1 MRKKYIF
8 IKPFKCSH
16 GIIPEGS
23 EITIFRGFVY
33 MNGGM
38 IQPAYIQVIMGIIN
52 DPQLKEEY
60 IKEEEIIHN
69 KI

>member
-1 MRKKYIF
+1 
-8 IKPFKCSH
+8 
-16 GIIPEGS
+16 
-23 EITIFRGFVY
+23 